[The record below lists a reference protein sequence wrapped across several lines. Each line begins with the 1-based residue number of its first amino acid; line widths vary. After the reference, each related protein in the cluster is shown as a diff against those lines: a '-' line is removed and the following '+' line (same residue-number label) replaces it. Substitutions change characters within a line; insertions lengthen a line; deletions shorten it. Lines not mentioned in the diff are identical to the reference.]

1 MTAQRALFKLTRFTA
16 CCLVFGGITSAE
28 YRSFGQEPAATEKPA
43 PQQESTLDEFDEF
56 FGKKSE
62 KEDKKAKPD
71 KEDKANEDK
80 EKKGDEDA
88 VEAGAIRV
96 EVGIGQ
102 AVIGP
107 AIRIAPAMRAGMA
120 VDHLAEPA
128 PEGAEIE
135 LDPRLNRLT
144 KALKL
149 ERALLRRACVL
160 TPEQEKTLDGW
171 DAKWLQARLDS
182 EEGKKLQKKL
192 AVIPMGLPDVPFSTS
207 RSVLI
212 DLIKPELKGILS
224 EEQLSSYQAEV
235 DARVAFEKRSEVDA
249 MVAIIDHHLM
259 LNSEQRTEVE
269 KVVSKMGTLPQ
280 EPLNYLRYGQY
291 IPNMSM
297 APVLKHLNK
306 YQRKILQGLQQ
317 VQFGSS
323 GEEDLEIIEQ

>member
-1 MTAQRALFKLTRFTA
+1 MIAQNALLKRTRFFA
-16 CCLVFGGITSAE
+16 CCLVFGGITASE
-28 YRSFGQEPAATEKPA
+28 YRSFGQEPARAEKPA
-43 PQQESTLDEFDEF
+43 QQEESKLDEFDDF
-56 FGKKSE
+56 FGKKPAKEEKKEMAE
-62 KEDKKAKPD
+62 KEGTD
-71 KEDKANEDK
+71 KEDKENNEGPDK
-80 EKKGDEDA
+80 E
-88 VEAGAIRV
+88 GAIRV
-96 EVGIGQ
+96 EVGVGQ

-107 AIRIAPAMRAGMA
+107 AMRLAPAIRRAMPI
-120 VDHLAEPA
+120 DNLAEPA
-128 PEGAEIE
+128 AEGADVE

-160 TPEQEKTLDGW
+160 TPEQEKTLDSW
-171 DAKWLQARLDS
+171 DAKWIQARLDS
-182 EEGKKLQKKL
+182 DEGKKLQKKL
-192 AVIPMGLPDVPFSTS
+192 AVIPMGLPDVPFSAS

-212 DLIKPELKGILS
+212 DLIKPELQGMLT
-224 EEQLSSYQAEV
+224 EEQFSSYQTEV
-235 DARVAFEKRSEVDA
+235 DARLAFEKRSDVDA